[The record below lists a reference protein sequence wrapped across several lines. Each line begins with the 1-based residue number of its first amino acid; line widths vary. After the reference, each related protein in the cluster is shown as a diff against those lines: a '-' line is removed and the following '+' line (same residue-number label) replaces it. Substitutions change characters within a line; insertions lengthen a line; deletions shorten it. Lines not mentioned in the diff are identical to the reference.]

1 MEQLDGQ
8 VKRGEFK
15 VRLPDGRLQVTSY
28 QADDK
33 GFRPKISYEVDP
45 LFVPTPPII
54 GFTPEK
60 KLIRRPP
67 PRDYEAPELKYL
79 PPTINYDPRA
89 IPQTP
94 GPALLT
100 PSPPAPTPQP
110 SVTYLPPVPPQP
122 SKSYSVPDRS
132 QYQAPPNNYDSRQYH
147 DTTPLINY
155 QPRPAVDSYANYL
168 SPDIYTP
175 SSIERHDIP
184 DEEDHDQQQHYY
196 LVPMRAESGS
206 KPVLALLVKRREK
219 RFS

>member
-1 MEQLDGQ
+1 MG
-8 VKRGEFK
+8 
-15 VRLPDGRLQVTSY
+15 
-28 QADDK
+28 
-33 GFRPKISYEVDP
+33 
-45 LFVPTPPII
+45 
-54 GFTPEK
+54 
-60 KLIRRPP
+60 
-67 PRDYEAPELKYL
+67 
-79 PPTINYDPRA
+79 TINYDPRA
-89 IPQTP
+89 IPQTS

-168 SPDIYTP
+168 GPDIYTP

-184 DEEDHDQQQHYY
+184 DEE
-196 LVPMRAESGS
+196 VITKAWT
-206 KPVLALLVKRREK
+206 VKCLWWTTGQCIRDTLDGP
-219 RFS
+219 